1 VPPQNLGVIIHD
13 EQKRHYGCS
22 RRGSNC
28 CRDALFNS
36 GRCRGSKLRLPG
48 RLLPTEAVI
57 CSDETLSALDRAL
70 AASYKRKFD
79 SLSASQRYEL
89 ESAEKVRLAERNS
102 CGTNKS
108 CITNAYAIRISQLGG

>member
-1 VPPQNLGVIIHD
+1 MTNRKGIMGAVGVAATVAAMLSLTPAAA
-13 EQKRHYGCS
+13 EGPSFGCT
-22 RRGSNC
+22 
-28 CRDALFNS
+28 
-36 GRCRGSKLRLPG
+36 G

-89 ESAEKVRLAERNS
+89 ESAEKVWLAERNT

-108 CITNAYAIRISQLGG
+108 C